1 MSRDLA
7 NAPYYISR
15 GGKIPVRWTAPEAMY
30 YHKYSTAS
38 DVWSYG
44 CVLYEIWSLGRL
56 PFKKYTNAQVQCNI
70 ACVKDTYTTS
80 YGDLLLLGTLM
91 YEWTYFLCP
100 IILYNCA
107 FQLIS

>member
-1 MSRDLA
+1 MHYLASKGFVHRDLAARNIFVSESNTCKVGDFGMSRDLA

-30 YHKYSTAS
+30 YHKYSSAS

-56 PFKKYTNAQVQCNI
+56 PFKKFTNAQVR
-70 ACVKDTYTTS
+70 S
-80 YGDLLLLGTLM
+80 GLP
-91 YEWTYFLCP
+91 FL
-100 IILYNCA
+100 
-107 FQLIS
+107 

>member
-1 MSRDLA
+1 MINLLRVLISQVGDFGMSRDLA
-7 NAPYYISR
+7 NAPYYISK

-56 PFKKYTNAQVQCNI
+56 PFKKYTNAQVADSC
-70 ACVKDTYTTS
+70 
-80 YGDLLLLGTLM
+80 LLHMLCDNKG
-91 YEWTYFLCP
+91 FL
-100 IILYNCA
+100 
-107 FQLIS
+107 

>member
-1 MSRDLA
+1 MILYGIYRTQVGDFGMSRDLA

-30 YHKYSTAS
+30 YHKYSSAS

-56 PFKKYTNAQVQCNI
+56 PFRKFTNAQVQYKLSRHTPNI
-70 ACVKDTYTTS
+70 R
-80 YGDLLLLGTLM
+80 
-91 YEWTYFLCP
+91 
-100 IILYNCA
+100 
-107 FQLIS
+107 